1 MMATTMTMAMS
12 DDNVYGDSPIGDST
26 MGYNDDDDG
35 EG

>member
-1 MMATTMTMAMS
+1 MMAMTMTMAMS
-12 DDNVYGDSPIGDST
+12 DNDDYGDSPIGDST